1 MRNAAS
7 VPASETQLQTPDSK
21 PLRILHILDHSVPLH
36 SGYAFRTLAIL
47 AGQRDLGWETFQL
60 TSPKQGQA
68 SELQE
73 QVGEW
78 IFNRT
83 PLATSFVSRVPVV
96 KHWRLIQALKAR
108 LRDVVNATHP
118 HILHAHSPLLN
129 ASPALTVGREM
140 GLPVVYEIRAFWE
153 DAAADHGTATEW
165 GLRYRLTRA
174 LETHVIRRVDAVTTL
189 CEGLRTDLIARGIA
203 GEKVTVIPNAVDI
216 NQFRVGTT
224 PDRDLMEKYG
234 MQSGFTLGFAG
245 SFYAYEGLDVLL
257 RAMPY
262 IAEAIPQ
269 VRLLLV
275 GGGPQE
281 SGLRTL
287 AAELGLNDIVHFAG
301 RVPHDDIAR
310 YYSVMDIM
318 VYPRLP
324 RRLTELVTPLKPLEA
339 MALGKPVV
347 ASDVGGHR
355 ELICDGKNGYLFPA
369 GSTEALAQ
377 CLVSLLKTG
386 SASWET
392 AVHAGRNYVERE
404 RNWPTSVSRY
414 RSVYARVLDRSEHTV
429 EDRR

>member
-1 MRNAAS
+1 MNPS
-7 VPASETQLQTPDSK
+7 STPATGSQLPTPDGK
-21 PLRILHILDHSVPLH
+21 PLRILHVLDHSVPLH

-47 AGQRDLGWETFQL
+47 VGQRDSGWETFQL
-60 TSPKQGQA
+60 TSPKQGQTR
-68 SELQE
+68 ELQE
-73 QVGEW
+73 QVGGW

-129 ASPALTVGREM
+129 AFPALTVGREM

-174 LETHVIRRVDAVTTL
+174 LETHVIRRADAVTTI

-203 GEKVTVIPNAVDI
+203 AEKVTVIPNAVDI
-216 NQFRVGTT
+216 NQFRVGTP

-234 MQSGFTLGFAG
+234 LQSGFTLGFAG

-287 AAELGLNDIVHFAG
+287 AAELGMNDIAHFAG
-301 RVPHDDIAR
+301 RVPHEEIAR

-339 MALGKPVV
+339 MALGKLVV

-355 ELICDGKNGYLFPA
+355 ELIGDGKNGYLFAA
-369 GSTEALAQ
+369 GSVAALAQ
-377 CLVSLLKTG
+377 RLVSIIKDR
-386 SASWET
+386 ASWESVI
-392 AVHAGRNYVERE
+392 ADGRRYVEHE
-404 RNWPTSVSRY
+404 RNWSASVSRY